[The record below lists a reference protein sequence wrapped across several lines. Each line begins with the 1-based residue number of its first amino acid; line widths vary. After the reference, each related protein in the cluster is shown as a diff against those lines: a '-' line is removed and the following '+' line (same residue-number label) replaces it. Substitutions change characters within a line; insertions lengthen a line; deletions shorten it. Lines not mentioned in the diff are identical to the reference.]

1 MKTFLI
7 TLILFIAGCGA
18 LVPSTAKRT
27 SSTSEAA
34 ASTLKGSEQFSK
46 IVTGQKTDPKTAA
59 EFHVGGLGNKV
70 SVTIPKVPDQIP
82 APPQV
87 TVVAVPAVHK
97 EATQAAQTQAQQPYR
112 EEVHYS
118 SNVDATDKEKTTES
132 TSKSVSIPLGVN
144 LILLAI
150 GMLAVI
156 FAINRARNSSLAVNA
171 LYQTFDSALAG
182 QIRSV
187 RERAI
192 LSTDNQT
199 ISMLNA
205 QIADLEAQRGR
216 LAR

>member
-1 MKTFLI
+1 MKPFLI

-46 IVTGQKTDPKTAA
+46 IVTGQRSDPKTAT

-70 SVTIPKVPDQIP
+70 SVTIPKEPEQIP
-82 APPQV
+82 QVPQV
-87 TVVAVPAVHK
+87 AMVAVPVVPK
-97 EATQAAQTQAQQPYR
+97 ETQKTVQAQTQQPYR
-112 EEVHYS
+112 EEIHYS
-118 SNVDATDKEKTTES
+118 SNVDASDKEKTTES
-132 TSKSVSIPLGVN
+132 ISKSVSIPLGVN
-144 LILLAI
+144 LILMAM
-150 GMLAVI
+150 GMLAVL
-156 FAINRARNSSLAVNA
+156 FAINRARKSSLAVNA
-171 LYQTFDSALAG
+171 AYQTFDSVLAG
-182 QIRSV
+182 QIRSI

-205 QIADLEAQRGR
+205 QIADIEAQRGR
-216 LAR
+216 LVR

>member
-1 MKTFLI
+1 MKPFLI
-7 TLILFIAGCGA
+7 TLLLFIAGCGA

-46 IVTGQKTDPKTAA
+46 IVTGQKSDPKTAT

-70 SVTIPKVPDQIP
+70 SVTIPKEPEQVS

-87 TVVAVPAVHK
+87 TMVTVPVVQK
-97 EATQAAQTQAQQPYR
+97 EVTPKAQPQEQQPYR
-112 EEVHYS
+112 EEIHYS

-144 LILLAI
+144 LILLAAGI
-150 GMLAVI
+150 LAVI

>member
-1 MKTFLI
+1 
-7 TLILFIAGCGA
+7 
-18 LVPSTAKRT
+18 
-27 SSTSEAA
+27 
-34 ASTLKGSEQFSK
+34 
-46 IVTGQKTDPKTAA
+46 
-59 EFHVGGLGNKV
+59 
-70 SVTIPKVPDQIP
+70 
-82 APPQV
+82 
-87 TVVAVPAVHK
+87 
-97 EATQAAQTQAQQPYR
+97 
-112 EEVHYS
+112 
-118 SNVDATDKEKTTES
+118 VDATDKEKTTES